1 MDTMCSGCADHC
13 IIPEYC
19 LVKKPKSVSH
29 IDCAAVMEPG
39 VAGLTAILHQARL
52 QPGHTVLIFSAC
64 SAKGIVF
71 VQLCAAYGA
80 RVIVAVDNND
90 GVKLISSL
98 EPQPSRIIDMASQ
111 EKSLV
116 EICLQETGGMGV
128 DCIIDDGSE
137 LQDVPCTLY
146 SVLCTLNFV
155 LCTVCSKK
163 ITKN

>member
-29 IDCAAVMEPG
+29 IDCAAVMDAG
-39 VAGLTAILHQARL
+39 VAGLTAILHQAKL

-64 SAKGIVF
+64 SAMGIVLM
-71 VQLCAAYGA
+71 QLCAAYGA
-80 RVIVAVDNND
+80 HVIAAVNNND
-90 GVKLISSL
+90 GVKLVSSL

-128 DCIIDDGSE
+128 DCIIDDGGEQSI
-137 LQDVPCTLY
+137 
-146 SVLCTLNFV
+146 VLCNR
-155 LCTVCSKK
+155 
-163 ITKN
+163 

>member
-1 MDTMCSGCADHC
+1 MDTICSGCADHC

-39 VAGLTAILHQARL
+39 VAGLTAILHKARL

-64 SAKGIVF
+64 SATGIILM
-71 VQLCAAYGA
+71 QLCAAYGA
-80 RVIVAVDNND
+80 RVIVAVDNSD
-90 GVKLISSL
+90 GVKLLSSL

-128 DCIIDDGSE
+128 DCIIDDGGEQEHVAVSII
-137 LQDVPCTLY
+137 
-146 SVLCTLNFV
+146 S
-155 LCTVCSKK
+155 
-163 ITKN
+163 

>member
-1 MDTMCSGCADHC
+1 MNYKILIIGLLPMDAMCSGCADHC

-19 LVKKPKSVSH
+19 LVKKPSTVSH

-39 VAGLTAILHQARL
+39 VAGLTAILHKVRV

-64 SAKGIVF
+64 SAAGIVLM
-71 VQLCAAYGA
+71 QLCVAYGA
-80 RVIVAVDNND
+80 RVIVAVDNSD

-98 EPQPSRIIDMASQ
+98 EPQPLRIIDMASQ

-128 DCIIDDGSE
+128 DCIIDNGGE
-137 LQDVPCTLY
+137 QVTILLFTIQC
-146 SVLCTLNFV
+146 
-155 LCTVCSKK
+155 
-163 ITKN
+163 